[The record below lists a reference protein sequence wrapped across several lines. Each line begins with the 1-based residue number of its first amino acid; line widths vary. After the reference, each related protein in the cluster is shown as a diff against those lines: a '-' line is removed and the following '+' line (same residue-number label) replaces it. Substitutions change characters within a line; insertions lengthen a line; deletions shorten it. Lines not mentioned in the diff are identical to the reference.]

1 MVARSLPVLKSTS
14 RLGSI
19 NEKSTEGIN
28 ESTAREFAA
37 NEIDTSQIDASEI
50 DTSQIDTSQ
59 IDASEI
65 GKICKEIF

>member
-1 MVARSLPVLKSTS
+1 MLKSTS

-28 ESTAREFAA
+28 EFTAREFAA
-37 NEIDTSQIDASEI
+37 NEIDTSQIDTSEI
-50 DTSQIDTSQ
+50 DTSEIDT
-59 IDASEI
+59 SEI